1 MEGEVYI
8 HEAPPIA
15 ASWWPDWLVGVLGL
29 LRGRFRRTEERRL
42 AESAGFAGGGQP
54 PEARGPERI
63 AARGDARW
71 RSGRGKGAARPTLRL
86 IVRLR
91 VGARADGL
99 SGKRIEGRVGSKA
112 LFLLSL
118 SFGAGCLRTGGVRN
132 EGIHSCRERV
142 FGGRQDRRA
151 RVNVVSAFNLCSFL
165 Y

>member
-8 HEAPPIA
+8 HEAPPMA

-63 AARGDARW
+63 AAPGDARR
-71 RSGRGKGAARPTLRL
+71 RSGRGRGAGRPTLRL
-86 IVRLR
+86 IVRLGGGGAALQLR

-99 SGKRIEGRVGSKA
+99 SGK
-112 LFLLSL
+112 
-118 SFGAGCLRTGGVRN
+118 
-132 EGIHSCRERV
+132 
-142 FGGRQDRRA
+142 
-151 RVNVVSAFNLCSFL
+151 
-165 Y
+165 